1 MENASKALVMAAGV
15 LIGLLI
21 LSLAVYLFA
30 SFAGTSAELHR
41 ENAQKQVDQFNS
53 QFTSLVGKE
62 GITIYDVVSIANLAT
77 ETNIYYEYPKRNTI
91 PNVDEVKDSYIS
103 VRFVNHSLTGYT
115 GTIEKGYGENTKNIT
130 NYYNELIQLD
140 LAQMQNKIDEN
151 GTNYKALTEY
161 QCDVKIS
168 PITRKGLFGNIFKEK
183 QLNFEKEKG

>member
-1 MENASKALVMAAGV
+1 MENASKALLMAASV

-30 SFAGTSAELHR
+30 SFASTSAELHK

-62 GITIYDVVSIANLAT
+62 GLTIYDVVSTANLAT
-77 ETNIYYEYPKRNTI
+77 ETNIYYEYPKRNAI
-91 PNVDEVKDSYIS
+91 PNFREVKDSYVS
-103 VRFVNHSLTGYT
+103 VRFVNHSFSGYT

-140 LAQMQNKIDEN
+140 LAQMQSKIDEN
-151 GTNYKALTEY
+151 GTTYQALTEY
-161 QCDVKIS
+161 ECDVKIS
-168 PITRKGLFGNIFKEK
+168 PITRKGLFGNILKKIRKKRK
-183 QLNFEKEKG
+183 QKG